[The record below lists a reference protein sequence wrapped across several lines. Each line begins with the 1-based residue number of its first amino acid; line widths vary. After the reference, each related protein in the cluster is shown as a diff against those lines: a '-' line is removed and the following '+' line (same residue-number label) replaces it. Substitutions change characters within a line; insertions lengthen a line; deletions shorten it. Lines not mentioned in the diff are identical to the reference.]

1 MFLERVAER
10 VSSLSKLKSVLVT
23 DSHAQLLQR
32 PCSATYGHE
41 QRRRRL
47 PSSSGDALPEG
58 WTVNSVRV
66 VPSAPGRRCPPTYCQ
81 ELGAIHLLAPC
92 WCAPT
97 FLAQV
102 LVPVGRQPAARQGFA
117 RDGERRPRTARSLG
131 ARARQRRN
139 PARLAGRQRL
149 IGHRF
154 GGVGRKKHAHMHT
167 CTCCIQTA
175 TQHVTTHRHA
185 VTRPCPRALSSP
197 VSARARP
204 RSVTQMHLLST
215 RQTRS

>member
-1 MFLERVAER
+1 M
-10 VSSLSKLKSVLVT
+10 
-23 DSHAQLLQR
+23 
-32 PCSATYGHE
+32 
-41 QRRRRL
+41 
-47 PSSSGDALPEG
+47 
-58 WTVNSVRV
+58 
-66 VPSAPGRRCPPTYCQ
+66 PSAPGRRCPPTYCQ
-81 ELGAIHLLAPC
+81 ELGAVHLLAPC

-102 LVPVGRQPAARQGFA
+102 LV
-117 RDGERRPRTARSLG
+117 
-131 ARARQRRN
+131 
-139 PARLAGRQRL
+139 RLAGSRPPGRVSLGMESAGRAQPVRSGLALGSGAIRL
-149 IGHRF
+149 GWQAGSGSSGFGHRF

-204 RSVTQMHLLST
+204 LCLLPSVLQSGRRRGSRRAAAATSPTRADLPRPRRSVLCS
-215 RQTRS
+215 RQLTYASMT